1 MAVILKLSG
10 NMNSVFGKSEYPIS
24 QYIVQ
29 RAEAFEGKSQ
39 IDNIF
44 QMDKATGFGEKFSYE
59 TSLGD
64 FEPVGENGAVPEND
78 FVEGYSKTLEY
89 ETWKDSFEVSREM
102 IDDANMGKIKEKS
115 GGMMLAHHRTREK
128 FGAKML
134 SSGIST
140 TMTFGKGNKSFDIA
154 GADGLPLF
162 SKSHPSK
169 TGKTG
174 LQTNLYDGS
183 YSYENL
189 SKIETL
195 MQNVTDDDGEI
206 LSIMPDTIIIPND
219 ATVKRQVFED
229 LNADG
234 APNTANNNGN
244 FVAGR
249 FNIIVWPYLTTPTGV
264 TNSQWFI
271 LMDSEWNKTYQGLV
285 WRDRVALEVMSVID
299 DKTDA
304 NIWKGYTRFGA
315 TPNNWRPFALCAA
328 GLSGTVL

>member
-1 MAVILKLSG
+1 
-10 NMNSVFGKSEYPIS
+10 
-24 QYIVQ
+24 
-29 RAEAFEGKSQ
+29 
-39 IDNIF
+39 
-44 QMDKATGFGEKFSYE
+44 
-59 TSLGD
+59 
-64 FEPVGENGAVPEND
+64 
-78 FVEGYSKTLEY
+78 
-89 ETWKDSFEVSREM
+89 
-102 IDDANMGKIKEKS
+102 
-115 GGMMLAHHRTREK
+115 
-128 FGAKML
+128 
-134 SSGIST
+134 
-140 TMTFGKGNKSFDIA
+140 
-154 GADGLPLF
+154 
-162 SKSHPSK
+162 
-169 TGKTG
+169 
-174 LQTNLYDGS
+174 
-183 YSYENL
+183 
-189 SKIETL
+189 

-328 GLSGTVL
+328 GLGGTAL

>member
-1 MAVILKLSG
+1 MD
-10 NMNSVFGKSEYPIS
+10 SVFGKSEYPIS

-44 QMDKATGFGEKFSYE
+44 QVDKATGFGEKFSYE

-64 FEPVGENGAVPEND
+64 FEPVGENGSIPEND
-78 FVEGYSKTLEY
+78 FIEGYSKTLEY

-128 FGAKML
+128 FGAKIL
-134 SSGIST
+134 SSGT
-140 TMTFGKGNKSFDIA
+140 ATAMTFGAKSKSFNIA
-154 GADGLPLF
+154 GADGLALF

-174 LQTNLYDGS
+174 VQTNLYEGS

-189 SKIETL
+189 AKIETL
-195 MQNVTDDDGEI
+195 MQNVTDDDGNI
-206 LSIMPDTIIIPND
+206 LGIMPDTIIIPNN

-234 APNTANNNGN
+234 APNSADNNGN
-244 FVAGR
+244 YVAGR
-249 FNIIVWPYLTTPTGV
+249 FNVIVWPYLTRPTSA
-264 TNSQWFI
+264 TNDQWFI

-285 WRDRVALEVMSVID
+285 WRNRVELEVTSVID

-315 TPNNWRPFALCAA
+315 TPNNWRPFALCVA
-328 GLSGTVL
+328 GLSGTAL